1 MLNVQIFSEILG
13 KNLQNAIFF
22 CTFAVFIQKN
32 HENDKARC
40 EKHANITKEIAL
52 RSRTE
57 LLKLL

>member
-1 MLNVQIFSEILG
+1 MLNVQFFSELLG
-13 KNLQNAIFF
+13 KYLHTAIFF
-22 CTFAVFIQKN
+22 GTFAVFFQKN

-40 EKHANITKEIAL
+40 EKHANITKEKAL

>member
-1 MLNVQIFSEILG
+1 MLNVQFFSELLG
-13 KNLQNAIFF
+13 KNLQNAKKI
-22 CTFAVFIQKN
+22 CTFAVFFQKN